1 MTYRFLLLLSIL
13 LSTTICLAQTDN
25 KVIDSL
31 LQEAK
36 HANKTNQDSTL
47 YFSKL
52 AHQHAVELEDTFLT
66 AATGYYYSF
75 YLITNNQIEE
85 AQELLDFNFKNLDEL
100 PDVLKGN
107 TTYNQ
112 AAIYDLKEEFD
123 LALEWYFESKAHYEK
138 ANNQKGLARTLLQIG
153 VIYDKLEKV
162 QLADHFFSLSM
173 SVSGY
178 TNTEDNGA
186 INREAHPEELI
197 KASQQMLSEIAS
209 SDNDKLKSI
218 VCYNLGSHYLD
229 QQQYV
234 NAIEHL
240 SQSIDLKKKSGY
252 ITQLDKLYTM
262 LGKSYLGIDNYV
274 SAISSF
280 EEAMRL
286 TSKRQEQAKLFS
298 LLSKTYEEKGDF
310 KQALNFANQ
319 FKFISDSI
327 ASFAENE
334 KIAEITAKYETEKQ
348 AKEIIELKQINQE
361 QDLQIATNENK
372 MWRWS
377 IAALVATLIA
387 VWLGRRFVQSQKRVK
402 QVEFEK
408 EEISRKVEQLALIL
422 NNKSK
427 VYLENLKFIKSD
439 GNYLEFVTDEKTIID
454 RNRLKDILEELPPNF
469 VKVHR
474 SYIINKNF
482 ISAVNSASVTLQEN
496 IHIPLSRI
504 FKNNLA

>member
-1 MTYRFLLLLSIL
+1 MASRYLLI
-13 LSTTICLAQTDN
+13 ICAIFSGFICFSQTDN
-25 KVIDSL
+25 REIDTL
-31 LQEAK
+31 LQQAK
-36 HANKTNQDSTL
+36 SYSRSNQDSAI
-47 YFSKL
+47 YFSEL
-52 AHQHAVELEDTFLT
+52 AYNKAVLSEDVFLK

-75 YLITNNQIEE
+75 YLISNQQMEK
-85 AQELLDFNFKNLDEL
+85 AQKLLDYNIANFDALSES
-100 PDVLKGN
+100 LKGN
-107 TTYNQ
+107 TAFNQ
-112 AAIYDLKEEFD
+112 AAIFDLKEEFD
-123 LALEWYFESKAHYEK
+123 LALEWYFQSKAYYEE
-138 ANNQKGLARTLLQIG
+138 ANNTQGLARALLQIG
-153 VIYDKLEKV
+153 VIYEKLNKIE
-162 QLADHFFSLSM
+162 LADHFFDLSLAT
-173 SVSGY
+173 SGY
-178 TNTEDNGA
+178 SKENTERDIPRGA
-186 INREAHPEELI
+186 NREEFI
-197 KASQQMLSEIAS
+197 TASKRMLAEIES

-218 VCYNLGSHYLD
+218 VYYNLGS
-229 QQQYV
+229 QYQEDGYYE
-234 NAIEHL
+234 NAVENL
-240 SQSIDLKKKSGY
+240 TNSIRLKKKTGY
-252 ITQLDKLYTM
+252 VSQLDKLYTK
-262 LGKSYLGIDNYV
+262 LGLSYLGLDNFDT
-274 SAISSF
+274 AISHF
-280 EEAMRL
+280 NTAIDL
-286 TSKRQEQAKLFS
+286 TSKRQEQAKLYS

-327 ASFAENE
+327 ATFAENE

-361 QDLQIATNENK
+361 QDLLIATNENK

-377 IAALVATLIA
+377 IAALLATLIA
-387 VWLGRRFVQSQKRVK
+387 VWLGRRFMQSQKRIK
-402 QVEFEK
+402 QVEYEK

-454 RNRLKDILEELPPNF
+454 RNKLKDILEELPPNF

-496 IHIPLSRI
+496 IQIPLSRI

>member
-1 MTYRFLLLLSIL
+1 MTFRYLLI
-13 LSTTICLAQTDN
+13 ICAVFSGFICFSQTDN
-25 KVIDSL
+25 REIDTL
-31 LQEAK
+31 LQQAK
-36 HANKTNQDSTL
+36 SYSRSNQDSAI
-47 YFSKL
+47 YFSEL
-52 AHQHAVELEDTFLT
+52 AYKKAVLSEDVFLK
-66 AATGYYYSF
+66 AATGYYFSF
-75 YLITNNQIEE
+75 YLITNEQMDK
-85 AQELLDFNFKNLDEL
+85 AQKLLDYNFANFDALSNS
-100 PDVLKGN
+100 LKGN
-107 TTYNQ
+107 TSYNQ
-112 AAIYDLKEEFD
+112 AAIFDLKEEFD
-123 LALEWYFESKAHYEK
+123 LALEWYFQSKAYYED
-138 ANNQKGLARTLLQIG
+138 ANNKQGLARALLQIG
-153 VIYDKLEKV
+153 VIYEKLDKTE
-162 QLADHFFSLSM
+162 LADHFFDLSLAT
-173 SVSGY
+173 SGY
-178 TNTEDNGA
+178 SKGNSDKDIPRGTANDEF
-186 INREAHPEELI
+186 IN
-197 KASQQMLSEIAS
+197 ASKRMLAEIES

-218 VCYNLGSHYLD
+218 VYYNLGTQFYKEGYY
-229 QQQYV
+229 QY
-234 NAIEHL
+234 AIENL
-240 SQSIDLKKKSGY
+240 TNSRRLKEKTGY
-252 ITQLDKLYTM
+252 VSQLDKLYSK
-262 LGKSYLGIDNYV
+262 LGQSYLGLGDY
-274 SAISSF
+274 SAAISSF
-280 EEAMRL
+280 KTAINL
-286 TSKRQEQAKLFS
+286 TSKRQEQARLLS
-298 LLSKTYEEKGDF
+298 LLSKTYEEKGDY
-310 KQALNFANQ
+310 KEALNFANQ

-377 IAALVATLIA
+377 IAALIATMVA

-402 QVEFEK
+402 QVEYEK

-439 GNYLEFVTDEKTIID
+439 GNYLEFVTDDKTIID
-454 RNRLKDILEELPPNF
+454 RNKLKDILEELPPNF

>member
-1 MTYRFLLLLSIL
+1 MTSRYLVFVYMLLY
-13 LSTTICLAQTDN
+13 TTISLSQTDN

-36 HANKTNQDSTL
+36 QANKTNQDSTL
-47 YFSKL
+47 YFSEL
-52 AHQHAVELEDTFLT
+52 AHRHALELEDTFLT

-75 YLITNNQIEE
+75 YLITNNQTDR
-85 AQELLDFNFKNLDEL
+85 AQELLDYNFKYLDEL

-123 LALEWYFESKAHYEK
+123 LALEWYFESKVHYEN
-138 ANNQKGLARTLLQIG
+138 AENQKGLARTLLQIG
-153 VIYDKLEKV
+153 VIYDKLKKA
-162 QLADHFFSLSM
+162 QLADHFFNLSM
-173 SVSGY
+173 VASGY
-178 TNTEDNGA
+178 SNTEDNSA
-186 INREAHPEELI
+186 IISQTDPKELI
-197 KASQQMLSEIAS
+197 KASRDMLAEIAS
-209 SDNDKLKSI
+209 GDNDKLKSI
-218 VCYNLGSHYLD
+218 VHYNLGSNYLE
-229 QQQYV
+229 QEQYLI
-234 NAIEHL
+234 AIEHL
-240 SQSIDLKKKSGY
+240 SQSIDLKKKSGF

-262 LGKSYLGIDNYV
+262 LGQSHLGLDNYNL
-274 SAISSF
+274 AISNF
-280 EEAMRL
+280 EKAKQL
-286 TSKRQEQAKLFS
+286 TSKRQEQAKLLS
-298 LLSKTYEEKGDF
+298 LLSRTYEKKGNY
-310 KQALNFANQ
+310 KEALAFANQ
-319 FKFISDSI
+319 FKHISDSI
-327 ASFAENE
+327 ATYAENE

-377 IAALVATLIA
+377 IAALIATLIA
-387 VWLGRRFVQSQKRVK
+387 VWLGRRFMQSQKRVK
-402 QVEFEK
+402 QVEYEK

-454 RNRLKDILEELPPNF
+454 RNKLKDILEELPPNF

-482 ISAVNSASVTLQEN
+482 ISAVNSASVILQEN